1 MGKTSNSR
9 EIFIICSRQG
19 EHRDNF
25 QNYLSEQKED
35 EGIFREAILI
45 VALCAQAAYADRM
58 AFLKYLF
65 LRQSKIITHAR
76 QGVPMLPGTMKT

>member
-1 MGKTSNSR
+1 MLSAAGKESTGVISK
-9 EIFIICSRQG
+9 IICL
-19 EHRDNF
+19 NK
-25 QNYLSEQKED
+25 QKED

-45 VALCAQAAYADRM
+45 MALSAQAAYADRV

-76 QGVPMLPGTMKT
+76 QGVPMLPDPMKT